1 MTPLTASSGENADTL
16 SAQWIINNND
26 SQAWQTI
33 DVTHK
38 CDCFFTTGMKLAE
51 YHMIIAVSLLY
62 FGLIVLSF
70 HVSASI
76 KMMFQ

>member
-1 MTPLTASSGENADTL
+1 MVMKRPLV
-16 SAQWIINNND
+16 II
-26 SQAWQTI
+26 I

-38 CDCFFTTGMKLAE
+38 CDCFFTTGMKLAG

-76 KMMFQ
+76 KMMFH

>member
-1 MTPLTASSGENADTL
+1 MVMKRPLV
-16 SAQWIINNND
+16 II
-26 SQAWQTI
+26 I